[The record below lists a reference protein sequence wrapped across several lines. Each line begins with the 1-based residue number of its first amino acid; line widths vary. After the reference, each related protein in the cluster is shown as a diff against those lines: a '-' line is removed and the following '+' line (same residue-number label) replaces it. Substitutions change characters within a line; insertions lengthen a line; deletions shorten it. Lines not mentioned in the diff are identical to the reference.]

1 MTNGRPVQ
9 MMVRLVAVVGWRISS
24 IIAINATILFDA
36 FFLICC
42 LHSSNNGHRLS
53 RKAEQIDKSLLI
65 ITN

>member
-36 FFLICC
+36 FFS
-42 LHSSNNGHRLS
+42 H
-53 RKAEQIDKSLLI
+53 LLL
-65 ITN
+65 TQL